1 MSSKIKTIG
10 VMDSG
15 FGGLS
20 VLSELAN
27 SLPSVDYIYYG
38 DLKNSPYGKK
48 SRQDVLQLSEE
59 IIQFF
64 IHEGVSAV
72 LLACNTATSA
82 AATELRSR
90 YNIPIFGM
98 EPAIKPAVLE
108 NQGEK
113 VAVFAT
119 SLTLKE
125 EKFNRLEKSLHAGH
139 VIEQINCDGLAN
151 LIDSDDIPSCI
162 DFLDPILKELC
173 DRNIN
178 NFVLGCTHYLLI
190 RPLFYKY
197 NDNIKIYDGNEGT
210 IRHIISS
217 LSIPEVE
224 RESRIELF
232 LNGGTDDDFQIAY
245 RFLNANP
252 REDKK
257 YVK

>member
-1 MSSKIKTIG
+1 
-10 VMDSG
+10 
-15 FGGLS
+15 
-20 VLSELAN
+20 
-27 SLPSVDYIYYG
+27 
-38 DLKNSPYGKK
+38 
-48 SRQDVLQLSEE
+48 
-59 IIQFF
+59 
-64 IHEGVSAV
+64 
-72 LLACNTATSA
+72 
-82 AATELRSR
+82 
-90 YNIPIFGM
+90 M

-108 NQGEK
+108 NKNEK

-125 EKFNRLEKSLHAGH
+125 EKFNRLEKSLHARH

-151 LIDSDDIPSCI
+151 LIDRDDIPSCI
-162 DFLDPILKELC
+162 EYLDPILKEL
-173 DRNIN
+173 RENNIN

-197 NDNIKIYDGNEGT
+197 NDNIKIYDGNQGT

-245 RFLNANP
+245 RYLNANP
-252 REDKK
+252 REDRK